1 MWHGVTESR
10 VREFLVKD
18 LTITQSIIETTTT
31 TNKEKKKKPLNKLTN
46 IIKCCKIP
54 FEFCACEFLWIQ

>member
-1 MWHGVTESR
+1 MTESR
-10 VREFLVKD
+10 VRGFLVKD
-18 LTITQSIIETTTT
+18 LTITQSIIEITT

-54 FEFCACEFLWIQ
+54 FEFCACEFL